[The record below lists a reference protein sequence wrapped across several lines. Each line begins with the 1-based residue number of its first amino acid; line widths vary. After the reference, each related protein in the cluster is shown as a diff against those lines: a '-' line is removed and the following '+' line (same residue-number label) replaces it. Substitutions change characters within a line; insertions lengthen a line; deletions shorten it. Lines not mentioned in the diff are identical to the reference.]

1 MVTCLVS
8 LTRLARLSISFF
20 HYTSPSGRLDLDP
33 ATWTRTILP
42 ALTSIDLDCSI
53 RYMENLVARIDC
65 PRLNS
70 LNLYPSDSFNYI
82 KLQVS
87 QIYELIN
94 RSEDPLL
101 TYFDWV
107 DVDFSSDHIGLR
119 ASHKNPPHY
128 AIFLSLLVKI
138 GNFRTYS
145 RCSAN
150 SPLCSPMC
158 AILLSIIRE
167 FHIKPP
173 PTWTGCNFSSHSVL
187 CGRWIYTE
195 VISYWNVSMGKRL
208 LDCCQILTC
217 FTLRVGW
224 CRLLANSVQLAGF
237 QVTQ

>member
-42 ALTSIDLDCSI
+42 ALTYIDLDCSI
-53 RYMENLVARIDC
+53 RYMENIVARIDC

-70 LNLYPSDSFNYI
+70 LNLYPSDSYNYI

-101 TYFDWV
+101 TCFDWV

-119 ASHKNPPHY
+119 ASHKNPHN
-128 AIFLSLLVKI
+128 AIFLSLSGENWKLSHLLQV
-138 GNFRTYS
+138 FS
-145 RCSAN
+145 QFS
-150 SPLCSPMC
+150 LCSPMC